1 MKTLLTLL
9 LLIPSLSWGLTFK
22 DGKQADEGKLSNK
35 NQKLDY
41 FELSFEE
48 APWLDWINTEVEQFC
63 KSNENILIERKWSD
77 DDGEWESDTYQ
88 IRKGEN
94 ITIHSTYDNQ
104 EDKWYITEGFYEF
117 PTENYDNDIVTI
129 RNNIE
134 GYSLKDVIVDCRENK
149 TLVETIEYDTYDIFL
164 HDDLFDGLEN
174 NKKINAK
181 GNLEIPTQDKCKNI
195 KKYPLMFLIH
205 HSGGVI
211 MKDYK
216 YILHELCIATFE
228 PLIFQARGFFENFYD
243 ISREVQ
249 WATETAGVTDSLLAL
264 DILSNKPNINPD
276 KIGITGWSWGGMV
289 AIEAQHKFNLQKLN
303 TQNEFVFHS
312 AIYPFCNHYE
322 GESFTTTD
330 APLFIFAGAEDIITP
345 PALCEEYIEKMN
357 AAGKNNK
364 NIIVFPKTTHSYDEL
379 ETFGEEYSIVTE
391 ECRLTVMENG
401 DVIIKPNDPKK
412 WFNVTENGG
421 WFSGKGDKEVSS
433 FINEI
438 CWGWGQVITHR
449 NEKALQETLN
459 LYTENVKK
467 YLSN

>member
-1 MKTLLTLL
+1 
-9 LLIPSLSWGLTFK
+9 
-22 DGKQADEGKLSNK
+22 
-35 NQKLDY
+35 
-41 FELSFEE
+41 
-48 APWLDWINTEVEQFC
+48 
-63 KSNENILIERKWSD
+63 
-77 DDGEWESDTYQ
+77 
-88 IRKGEN
+88 
-94 ITIHSTYDNQ
+94 
-104 EDKWYITEGFYEF
+104 
-117 PTENYDNDIVTI
+117 
-129 RNNIE
+129 
-134 GYSLKDVIVDCRENK
+134 
-149 TLVETIEYDTYDIFL
+149 
-164 HDDLFDGLEN
+164 
-174 NKKINAK
+174 
-181 GNLEIPTQDKCKNI
+181 
-195 KKYPLMFLIH
+195 
-205 HSGGVI
+205 

-330 APLFIFAGAEDIITP
+330 APLFILAGAEDIITP

-401 DVIIKPNDPKK
+401 DVVIKPNDPKK

-449 NEKALQETLN
+449 NEKALQETLK

-467 YLSN
+467 YLLN